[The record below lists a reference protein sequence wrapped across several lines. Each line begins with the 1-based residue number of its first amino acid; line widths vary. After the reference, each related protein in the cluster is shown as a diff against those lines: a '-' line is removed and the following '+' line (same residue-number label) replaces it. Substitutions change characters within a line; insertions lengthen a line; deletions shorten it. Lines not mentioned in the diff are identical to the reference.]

1 MLYQYKNIS
10 HGVIDLG
17 GTRGWQSGGGA
28 CRAWGGGGGRSRGS
42 FLWGVVGEPG
52 TGPDIVL
59 IRASGSPHC
68 PQA

>member
-1 MLYQYKNIS
+1 MLYQYKNIVIS
-10 HGVIDLG
+10 HGVMDLG
-17 GTRGWQSGGGA
+17 GTRGRQIGGGA
-28 CRAWGGGGGRSRGS
+28 CRAWGGRSRGS